1 MLQQGGFEGLA
12 PLETEQAIYLKLGG
26 ATGGEE
32 KHAGGK
38 GENIGDLA
46 EQHFAGLKTLLDAF
60 AREDTPYLSVPF
72 PKFAPRFSDYDHLAR
87 VKEWSATGGE
97 SDTGDAQ

>member
-1 MLQQGGFEGLA
+1 MLQQGGFEGLP
-12 PLETEQAIYLKLGG
+12 PLQTEQAIYLKLGG
-26 ATGGEE
+26 AAGGEE

-38 GENIGDLA
+38 NENIGQLA
-46 EQHFAGLKTLLDAF
+46 EQHLAGLKMLLDAF
-60 AREDTPYLSVPF
+60 ACEDTPYLSLPF

-97 SDTGDAQ
+97 SDNGDAP